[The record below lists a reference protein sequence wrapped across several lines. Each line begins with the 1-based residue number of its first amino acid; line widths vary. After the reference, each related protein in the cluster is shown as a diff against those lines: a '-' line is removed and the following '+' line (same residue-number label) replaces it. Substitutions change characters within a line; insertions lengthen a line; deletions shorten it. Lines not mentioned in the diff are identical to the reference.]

1 MMRNRQVSMI
11 VNTAGEQI
19 LPYAQALVEKGLGIG
34 ILPRLILERIPYQ
47 VEIRSLQEPYYREIG
62 IAVKDR
68 KMLSPA
74 AERFL
79 EYL

>member
-19 LPYAQALVEKGLGIG
+19 LPYAQALVEKGLGI
-34 ILPRLILERIPYQ
+34 
-47 VEIRSLQEPYYREIG
+47 
-62 IAVKDR
+62 AVKDR

-74 AERFL
+74 TERFL